1 MDQIELKEN
10 IRADFPA
17 LNKKILKND
26 LIYFDTAAS
35 AQKHSIVI
43 NELSDFTQVI
53 IPMLVEVYIH
63 CVLRQ
68 LLNMKMQE
76 KKFKNF

>member
-35 AQKHSIVI
+35 AQKPSVVI
-43 NELSDFTQVI
+43 NEPVSYT
-53 IPMLVEVYIH
+53 H
-63 CVLRQ
+63 LRAH
-68 LLNMKMQE
+68 E
-76 KKFKNF
+76 T

>member
-35 AQKHSIVI
+35 AQKPSIVI
-43 NELSDFTQVI
+43 NELSDFYSSHYSNVSRGCTYT
-53 IPMLVEVYIH
+53 M
-63 CVLRQ
+63 R
-68 LLNMKMQE
+68 
-76 KKFKNF
+76 

>member
-35 AQKHSIVI
+35 AQKPSVVI
-43 NELSDFTQVI
+43 N
-53 IPMLVEVYIH
+53 
-63 CVLRQ
+63 
-68 LLNMKMQE
+68 
-76 KKFKNF
+76 

>member
-26 LIYFDTAAS
+26 LVYFDTAA
-35 AQKHSIVI
+35 
-43 NELSDFTQVI
+43 
-53 IPMLVEVYIH
+53 
-63 CVLRQ
+63 
-68 LLNMKMQE
+68 
-76 KKFKNF
+76 